1 MRSAET
7 RTHLV
12 RALFALVV
20 IVALGLLLVLRGRHE
35 HPDASAAPPPA
46 PAPVE
51 PGGPTATRAMPR
63 PTPENEPHQ
72 SVGEPPEPKAPEPQQ
87 PRDDKPEQTDARLE
101 EMQARA
107 AHLKHEIRAHDGAG
121 NKAGAAQRKV
131 MLERLEAEMQRVRAA
146 RP

>member
-7 RTHLV
+7 STHLV

-20 IVALGLLLVLRGRHE
+20 IVALGLLVVLRGRRE

-46 PAPVE
+46 PAPLE
-51 PGGPTATRAMPR
+51 PAGPTATVATPR
-63 PTPENEPHQ
+63 PTPENEPQ
-72 SVGEPPEPKAPEPQQ
+72 QRDGEPPAPKAPESQQ
-87 PRDDKPEQTDARLE
+87 PRDDKLEQTDARLE

-107 AHLKHEIRAHDGAG
+107 ARLKHEIRALDGAG

-131 MLERLEAEMQRVRAA
+131 MLKRLEAEMQRVRAA